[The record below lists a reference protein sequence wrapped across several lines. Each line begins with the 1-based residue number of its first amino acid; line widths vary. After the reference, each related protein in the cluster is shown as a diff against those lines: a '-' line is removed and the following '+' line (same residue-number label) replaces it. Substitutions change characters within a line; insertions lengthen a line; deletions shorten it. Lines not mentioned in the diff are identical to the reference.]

1 MSDIFELG
9 YKVDTSNLSKANRD
23 LKLLAQ
29 TTGTATGKAKGLTSN
44 MAGLAKAAGA
54 AAVAFGAFNAAK
66 AGAGTIISYD
76 KAVKGLQA
84 TLATTADGMIE
95 LNKQSRELGASTIY
109 SASQVVG
116 AQRFMA
122 QAGLKQNEI
131 LASTVNILQLA
142 TAGNLDLARAADIAT
157 NVMGG
162 MQLSVSDLAHVNDVL
177 AKAASSSNT
186 NIEQLGTA
194 LSYAAPLAS
203 AAGVSI
209 EEASAAIGKLSDSG
223 LQGSRAGTGLLGVI
237 RQLSKVTPE
246 AEKALKRH
254 GLSVDDVNIKT
265 HGLFNVMGKL
275 TGVVKDNTA
284 AFTIFGSEAAP
295 AAIIMANASKE
306 AGVLTTSLI
315 NSNGA
320 AKEMSDT
327 MSSAIDA
334 SVKGVLSRFEE
345 LSLVVGE
352 KGGTKGLVGGLSAT
366 TEALDLLSIALKSTT
381 TEDATSNYEGLAAIL
396 RVIAVAGYAT
406 FQVLD
411 GITSNVIA
419 LARAANELGKFNPGA
434 ALDALSKGGKESLD
448 DMQQILDFTNAL
460 YNPEQAKE
468 LIDANDK
475 LTAQQKAM
483 LKDRI
488 AGQLTLINLEN
499 EYNKSQSI
507 GLNLAAEYAAINA
520 VKEKISVTRE
530 ETAADREAWAE
541 VENSFLPLKQRDDIL
556 KQLTETQKMLNDQ
569 VADFVNISDEE
580 ASGLNDLMSRAKTMA
595 EGVDEY
601 GDAWTRT
608 GNKAI
613 DALGSMSAVMAKTH
627 GTDKKYADIMADL
640 RKEGQQDTKE
650 YIKLEKLRAKNSVH
664 GSMEMMAASVSMYEE
679 GSDAQKAAHA
689 AYLVMQA
696 VELAGNL
703 QLAIS
708 NATVA
713 VANQGKGDPYTAFAR
728 IAAMGVMMGGVLS
741 QIGASFGTSGGAS
754 ASYESVAQSG
764 SGVLGGG
771 ETQSVSNLSERL
783 MDVNSDQYNELREIN
798 KNTRFLNK
806 ATVSSASALYATG
819 DISRLSKDL
828 SIFKKSGIVDF
839 ADSIGDMLNNPLFG
853 TFGDIGGIGSTI
865 LGGIFGGGTKKTS
878 TGYGINIGGTQGNVG
893 VSGYQ
898 GIKKRTDGGWF
909 GKSKTSYYDI
919 ASQVDPRV
927 QEALAST
934 YKYLGSTLSDLGSLL
949 DRDVTSVIGG
959 LKVTTGKIEL
969 SGLSGEAVQKKLSE
983 AISIQADTWA
993 YSLFGG
999 LIQTYQKMEES
1010 AFDTLSRLAI
1020 DKAVVEDVLSS
1031 TGKTVTGDAI
1041 ALSQALIEIAG
1052 SLEGLTDSAKT
1063 YYDAFFTDAE
1073 KFADLTAKLS
1083 GALGSVNLELP
1094 ATRQGY
1100 RALVESLD
1108 LTTQS
1113 GKEAYVTL
1121 LNLSD
1126 SADKYYK
1133 DIGDLQTKSFDELRK
1148 ALENTFDSLIGSVST
1163 SQMKYMTAQS
1173 SLSNILELAR
1183 SGVMPTAQGIQGTL
1197 TALQGNNQSSYAT
1210 YEDFARDQRI
1220 TAGMVNELIGY
1231 TNGTM
1236 TIEDQMLNELQA
1248 QTAIMSGNIN
1258 SAPVAYGGQS
1268 SQTSELITEVRA
1280 MKADIREF
1288 KQQSRDVGIQL
1299 IAQATDTTDVLE
1311 KFDIIGM
1318 PGVRV

>member
-9 YKVDTSNLSKANRD
+9 YKVDTSNLKKANSELKNLTQETGRATHASKKSEVAMGSVTKALGYMAAGYAAIATASFALKEADKFNILQQRIKTATKATGDYASVSKELFAISQKTGTALESNVILFQSLARVAPELKATNTEMLSLTKTLQQLGTIGGSTGEQMGNAMLQFGQAMAGGILRAEEFNSIVENTPEIASRIAHGMELTVGQLRMAVLEGKVLADDVFQSLKEQAIDINREFEKMPPTLEKAGEMLGNSMDRFLGAADQSLSITQQIALGMQGWSMWIDQASTGMRED
-23 LKLLAQ
+23 LKLTLQIRDLRKEINEGASLFGNSYTTILAKQ
-29 TTGTATGKAKGLTSN
+29 KELKELESKRLDIWKETDKSKAESAKTAGEEKEL
-44 MAGLAKAAGA
+44 AGLKLIDS
-54 AAVAFGAFNAAK
+54 K
-66 AGAGTIISYD
+66 LDEMLD
-76 KAVKGLQA
+76 KAVAEDKWNQKRSEE
-84 TLATTADGMIE
+84 THSYRME
-95 LNKQSRELGASTIY
+95 L
-109 SASQVVG
+109 
-116 AQRFMA
+116 
-122 QAGLKQNEI
+122 LKKEAEARDSI
-131 LASTVNILQLA
+131 VAKRDYMDIM
-142 TAGNLDLARAADIAT
+142 LD
-157 NVMGG
+157 
-162 MQLSVSDLAHVNDVL
+162 
-177 AKAASSSNT
+177 AASNSF
-186 NIEQLGTA
+186 
-194 LSYAAPLAS
+194 
-203 AAGVSI
+203 
-209 EEASAAIGKLSDSG
+209 
-223 LQGSRAGTGLLGVI
+223 
-237 RQLSKVTPE
+237 
-246 AEKALKRH
+246 
-254 GLSVDDVNIKT
+254 SV
-265 HGLFNVMGKL
+265 
-275 TGVVKDNTA
+275 
-284 AFTIFGSEAAP
+284 
-295 AAIIMANASKE
+295 
-306 AGVLTTSLI
+306 
-315 NSNGA
+315 
-320 AKEMSDT
+320 
-327 MSSAIDA
+327 
-334 SVKGVLSRFEE
+334 
-345 LSLVVGE
+345 
-352 KGGTKGLVGGLSAT
+352 
-366 TEALDLLSIALKSTT
+366 
-381 TEDATSNYEGLAAIL
+381 
-396 RVIAVAGYAT
+396 
-406 FQVLD
+406 
-411 GITSNVIA
+411 
-419 LARAANELGKFNPGA
+419 
-434 ALDALSKGGKESLD
+434 
-448 DMQQILDFTNAL
+448 
-460 YNPEQAKE
+460 
-468 LIDANDK
+468 
-475 LTAQQKAM
+475 
-483 LKDRI
+483 LKDRD
-488 AGQLTLINLEN
+488 T
-499 EYNKSQSI
+499 
-507 GLNLAAEYAAINA
+507 
-520 VKEKISVTRE
+520 
-530 ETAADREAWAE
+530 
-541 VENSFLPLKQRDDIL
+541 IL

-569 VADFVNISDEE
+569 VADFVNITDEE
-580 ASGLNDLMSRAKTMA
+580 ASGLNDLMSRAKIMA
-595 EGVDEY
+595 EGVDDY

-664 GSMEMMAASVSMYEE
+664 GSIEMMGASVAMYEE

-754 ASYESVAQSG
+754 ASYEAVAQSG

-771 ETQSVSNLSERL
+771 DTQSITNLSERL
-783 MDVNSDQYNELREIN
+783 MDVNADQYSELREIN

-806 ATVSSASALYATG
+806 ATTASAGALYATG

-865 LGGIFGGGTKKTS
+865 LGAIFGGGTKRTS
-878 TGYGINIGGTQGNVG
+878 VGYGLDVGGTQGNVG

-898 GIKKRTDGGWF
+898 KIKKRTDGGWF

-934 YKYLGSTLSDLGSLL
+934 YAYLGSTLSDLGKVL

-1073 KFADLTAKLS
+1073 KFADLTEKLS

-1133 DIGDLQTKSFDELRK
+1133 DIGDLQTKSFDELGK

-1183 SGVMPTAQGIQGTL
+1183 GGVMPTAQGIQGTL